1 MSWATVRLEDL
12 PEEVLTLCARHLL
25 VWERICMSQACR
37 ALHKVLQ
44 GKVLQGIKYGALE
57 QVKNKHYTQAQLVN
71 QYTEWLE
78 LRGMNAQFGGI
89 IYAPKHFMHFVRTY
103 NGVKRQL
110 SIGDGVDDADD
121 QMFQPL

>member
-57 QVKNKHYTQAQLVN
+57 QVKNKHYTQAQLVD
-71 QYTEWLE
+71 QYTDD
-78 LRGMNAQFGGI
+78 R
-89 IYAPKHFMHFVRTY
+89 
-103 NGVKRQL
+103 KRKEVSL
-110 SIGDGVDDADD
+110 KTIDTIANMINV
-121 QMFQPL
+121 